1 MNHGLQGGPFPECG
15 GLRQR
20 CHKMPNGSRLMA
32 KSMAKLALGAVNEK
46 RATVQEHTGDNGHT
60 LGRPGG
66 FPANGNGA

>member
-1 MNHGLQGGPFPECG
+1 
-15 GLRQR
+15 
-20 CHKMPNGSRLMA
+20 MA